1 MSFIEMHNVSKVIK
15 GHQLIKDVSLSIEEH
30 EIIALEGINGSGKT
44 LMLKALLGLIKTD
57 GQITVAGKSVQPK
70 LKYPIRAGI
79 LIENPSVINDLT
91 AQQNLELLAALQSG
105 IDTTMITDLL
115 VSFDLGQVGNQKVK
129 KFSLGMKQKLGIAQ
143 ALLGS
148 NRLIVLDEPTNALD
162 EASIERLVSLIRRV
176 RDGGSTFVIA
186 SHDRDFV
193 KKIADRRF
201 NVKAGVVSEA
211 I

>member
-1 MSFIEMHNVSKVIK
+1 MSFIKMHNVSKVIK
-15 GHQLIKDVSLSIEEH
+15 GHQLLQDVSLSIEEH

-44 LMLKALLGLIKTD
+44 LMLKAMLGLIKTD
-57 GQITVAGKSVQPK
+57 GQITVMGESVQPK

-148 NRLIVLDEPTNALD
+148 NPLIVLDEPTNALD
-162 EASIERLVSLIRRV
+162 EASIERLVGLIQRV
-176 RDGGSTFVIA
+176 RDDGSTFVIA

>member
-15 GHQLIKDVSLSIEEH
+15 GHQLLQDVSLSIEEH
-30 EIIALEGINGSGKT
+30 QIIALEGINGSGKT
-44 LMLKALLGLIKTD
+44 LMLKAMLGLIKTD
-57 GQITVAGKSVQPK
+57 GQITVAGGSVQPK

-91 AQQNLELLAALQSG
+91 AQQNLALLAALQSG
-105 IDTTMITDLL
+105 IDTMMITDLL

-148 NRLIVLDEPTNALD
+148 NPLIVLDEPTNALD
-162 EASIERLVSLIRRV
+162 EASIDRLVSLIQSV
-176 RDGGSTFVIA
+176 QDGGSTFVIA

-193 KKIADRRF
+193 EKIADRRF

>member
-1 MSFIEMHNVSKVIK
+1 MSFIEMQNVSKVIK
-15 GHQLIKDVSLSIEEH
+15 GHQLLQNVSLSIEEH

-44 LMLKALLGLIKTD
+44 LMLKAMLGLIKTD
-57 GQITVAGKSVQPK
+57 GQITVAGESVQPK

-148 NRLIVLDEPTNALD
+148 NPLIVLDEPTNALD
-162 EASIERLVSLIRRV
+162 EASIERLVGLIQRV

-193 KKIADRRF
+193 TEIADRRF